1 MPFSVLTGIDREASI
16 GRETGDFIVKT
27 TSRTALLNYMQA
39 GYVA

>member
-1 MPFSVLTGIDREASI
+1 MMPFSVLTGIDREASA
-16 GRETGDFIVKT
+16 GETGDFIVKT